1 MNSFDVNR
9 LNYQR
14 ILTSL
19 FLVSTFLLAINKIDD
34 TDTWMHLSFGRLIWE
49 LKGLPAKEP
58 FIYPSFDMPFSYT
71 SWLFG
76 LIYYMVFRVFN
87 VYGMIL
93 LKAITVTTA
102 FFILLKDSLR
112 PYKNYIVAIAV
123 MTMVVL
129 VSRHRFV
136 ERPDT
141 FLMIFLSF
149 SIYSLNAFV
158 YDNKKYIYALPFIH
172 MLWANIHSSINLM
185 FIPFMSFIVGG
196 ILQQFLSKKG
206 TNFLIT
212 PSTSQLKTITLIF
225 LTSFAATLINPHPI
239 SQYTYGA
246 GVLASD
252 WWRQVVTELKPPTW
266 QTTKWPY
273 FLTAAV
279 VISFILNWFAVHRSQ
294 STAKDKNYPSLIHL
308 FLVIPF
314 VFLSF
319 TAIRFIFL
327 LGIVSGPVLARNI
340 SPFFTLPLWERVR
353 ARGTFGLRLAIAL
366 VAIWIILYS
375 TFSIIKAGPFDIRRK
390 EFGFGINYAKFPEG
404 ALKYMDMKGITG
416 RIFNTFH
423 WGGYITW
430 RDFPGRS
437 AFIDGRGYLP
447 NDLLEKWSIALWE
460 PSVMDEIYKTYGCE
474 SILIDYFT
482 IAGISDV
489 LSETNSLLLH
499 PDWALVYWDDQS
511 LLYLKRA
518 GKYDSVIREDEYR
531 FIKPADGIYGIA
543 VAKLDDEYYRSNII
557 RELKRNI
564 EETGSSKAYAFL
576 GFIYNEIGL
585 YREAIDAFSKVRDFP
600 LLSHLLDSYKGIAYA
615 YGKLGYL
622 DESVKYYKKA
632 LATKKDAATLYN
644 IGIVYIKKG
653 DRKAAVKYLKKALD
667 LNSNL
672 MYVYPALI
680 GIYNELGMGDDA
692 RRTTKMYERATIINK
707 GEELYKNGIKAYR
720 EKRFDD
726 AVQEFKKSI
735 EVNPSSP
742 APYSSLGLIYYDMG
756 MIDAAYE
763 YQKKAIEIDPDFAN
777 AHYRLA
783 LIYKKLGDNKMAKR
797 HWKEYLRVEPV
808 GYFSRRAREEL
819 KLIDKDLS

>member
-1 MNSFDVNR
+1 MFTDK

-14 ILTSL
+14 ILTFL

-49 LKGLPAKEP
+49 LKSLPANEP
-58 FIYPSFDMPFSYT
+58 FIYPSLDMPFSYT

-76 LIYYMVFRVFN
+76 LIYYLVFRIYN
-87 VYGMIL
+87 IYGVIL
-93 LKAITVTTA
+93 LKAITVTVA

-129 VSRHRFV
+129 VSRHRFQ

-158 YDNKKYIYALPFIH
+158 YDNKKYIYALPFVH
-172 MLWANIHSSINLM
+172 MLWTNIHSSINLM

-206 TNFLIT
+206 MNFSST

-266 QTTKWPY
+266 QITKWPY

-279 VISFILNWFAVHRSQ
+279 VVSFILNWFTVNRSR
-294 STAKDKNYPSLIHL
+294 STTTDKNYPPLIHL

-314 VFLSF
+314 IFLSF
-319 TAIRFIFL
+319 TAMRFIFL
-327 LGIVSGPVLARNI
+327 LGITSGPILARNI
-340 SPFFTLPLWERVR
+340 AAFFEGSGVGLLRRLAE
-353 ARGTFGLRLAIAL
+353 ARGRGSKAKFAMAL

-375 TFSIIKAGPFDIRRK
+375 TLSITKVGSFDIRRK
-390 EFGFGINYAKFPEG
+390 EFGFGINYVKFPEG

-430 RDFPGRS
+430 RDFPRRS
-437 AFIDGRGYLP
+437 AFIDGRGYLS

-460 PSVMDEIYKTYGCE
+460 PSVLDEIYKTYGCE

-482 IAGISDV
+482 IAGISEV

-531 FIKPADGIYGIA
+531 FIKPADGIYGI
-543 VAKLDDEYYRSNII
+543 VAERLHDEYYCSNII

-564 EETGSSKAYAFL
+564 EGTGSSKAYAFL
-576 GFIYNEIGL
+576 GFVYNEIGL
-585 YREAIDAFSKVRDFP
+585 YKEALDAFSKVRDFP
-600 LLSHLLDSYKGIAYA
+600 LLSHLLDAFKGIAYA

-632 LATKKDAATLYN
+632 LAIKKDATTLYN
-644 IGIVYIKKG
+644 MGIVYIKKG
-653 DRKAAVKYLKKALD
+653 DRKAAIKYLKKSLD

-672 MYVYPALI
+672 MYLYPTLI
-680 GIYNELGMGDDA
+680 GIYNELGMEDDA
-692 RRTTKMYERATIINK
+692 RRTTKMYERAKIVNK

-720 EKRFDD
+720 EKRFDA

-735 EVNPSSP
+735 EANPSSP

-756 MIDAAYE
+756 MIDTSCE
-763 YQKKAIEIDPDFAN
+763 YQKKAIEIDPNFAN

-783 LIYKKLGDNKMAKR
+783 LIYKKWGDSKMARR
-797 HWKEYLRVEPV
+797 HWEEYLRIEPA
-808 GYFSRRAREEL
+808 GYFSRRAREEI
-819 KLIDKDLS
+819 KANR